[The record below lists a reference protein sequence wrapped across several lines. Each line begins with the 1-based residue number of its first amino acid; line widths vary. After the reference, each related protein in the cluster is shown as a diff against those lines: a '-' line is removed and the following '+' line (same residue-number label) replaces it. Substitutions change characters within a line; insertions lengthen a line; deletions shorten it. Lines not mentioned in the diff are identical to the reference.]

1 MFGKCGKTEKE
12 KAVSPVVG
20 VMLMLVVTIVLA
32 AVVSSFSGGMATET
46 DKAPQAALEVH
57 FYKNGLEGY
66 AMTMEHLSGDYIP
79 TKDVQLILYYK
90 DQKVTISPS
99 TSNAPYLNDVSRAGY
114 FSDSRSHFGN
124 YTLIPGD
131 IAVIPLDKTASFSD
145 NDIKDF
151 LDWDNVTQYDTIEV
165 KILHTP
171 SQKFIYDREVVI
183 E

>member
-1 MFGKCGKTEKE
+1 MSVEKIRRDCR
-12 KAVSPVVG
+12 AVSPVVG
-20 VMLMLVVTIVLA
+20 VMLMLIVTVILA
-32 AVVSSFSGGMATET
+32 AVVSSFAGGLAGTQK
-46 DKAPQAALEVH
+46 KAPQAALEVH

-79 TKDVQLILYYK
+79 TKDIQLILYYK
-90 DQKVTISPS
+90 DQKVIISPS

-114 FSDSRSHFGN
+114 FSDPRSHFGN
-124 YTLIPGD
+124 YTLVPGD
-131 IAVIPLDKTASFSD
+131 IAVIPLNKSVSRSD
-145 NDIKDF
+145 NDITDF

-171 SQKFIYDREVVI
+171 SQKFIYDKEVVI